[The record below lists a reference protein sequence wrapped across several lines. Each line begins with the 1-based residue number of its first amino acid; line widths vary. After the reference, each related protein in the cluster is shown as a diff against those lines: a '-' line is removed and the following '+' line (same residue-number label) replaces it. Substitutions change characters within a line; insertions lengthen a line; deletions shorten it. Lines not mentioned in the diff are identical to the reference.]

1 MRRCFITQNQ
11 LVSTKADYLPLAL
24 KPKQAAKLMGIG
36 TNAIY
41 NLCHR
46 ADFPAIKVGAGYIIP
61 TDALRN
67 WLLRQAEQ
75 ECA

>member
-1 MRRCFITQNQ
+1 MITQNQ
-11 LVSTKADYLPLAL
+11 MKLVSSNAGCLPLAL
-24 KPKQAAKLMGIG
+24 KPKQAAKLMGLA

-46 ADFPAIKVGAGYIIP
+46 ADFPAIKVGSGYIIP

-75 ECA
+75 ESA

>member
-1 MRRCFITQNQ
+1 MK
-11 LVSTKADYLPLAL
+11 LVPSNAGCLPLVL

-46 ADFPAIKVGAGYIIP
+46 ADFPASKVGSGYIIP
-61 TDALRN
+61 TDTLRK

-75 ECA
+75 ESA

>member
-1 MRRCFITQNQ
+1 M
-11 LVSTKADYLPLAL
+11 AL
-24 KPKQAAKLMGIG
+24 KPKLAAKLMGIG

-46 ADFPAIKVGAGYIIP
+46 ADFPTIKVGAGYIIP

-75 ECA
+75 ESA

>member
-1 MRRCFITQNQ
+1 
-11 LVSTKADYLPLAL
+11 
-24 KPKQAAKLMGIG
+24 MGIG

-41 NLCHR
+41 NLCHQ
-46 ADFPAIKVGAGYIIP
+46 ADFPAIKVGSGYIIP

-75 ECA
+75 ESA

>member
-1 MRRCFITQNQ
+1 MITQNQ
-11 LVSTKADYLPLAL
+11 MKLVSSNAGCLPLAL

-75 ECA
+75 ESA